1 MVKFTNHRDIKCRQN
16 AIITLGNL
24 CFDKNYVK
32 GLSSNGILKAM
43 ISFAFPPVET
53 DTTNAQF
60 QAIAA
65 LRGLAINDEV
75 RLRLVQLGCC
85 APLILAAGDECIQTM
100 DIEVRREAAAALFN
114 LALSE
119 DNSILMAQ
127 SGIVSAL
134 SSLMRVD
141 DTISQV
147 FAVGTLANLAEKGYS
162 VQSRLL
168 RDGCLRPLVGIMNYA
183 SPEKETQK
191 EVARCLALFT
201 NELEAHEDI
210 MCEESL
216 QCILKLVAKGGNI
229 PSSRLASLA
238 FANLALSASNHGRLL
253 NVLALQCFAALL
265 SSEDFETWQCVA
277 FALHNVCK
285 NESTHSICSQ
295 SNIVSTITHIL
306 TLEDDFAKL
315 HACLALR
322 YLSVF
327 KKASVQFVEC
337 NGLPG
342 LFQVA
347 KYGNLEL
354 KIEATACLRNLSLS
368 DTNKVYILREGG
380 LPILTDLSRS
390 QETRLAH
397 QACGVLANLAEVP
410 ANQEEMVS
418 DGVLHHLKFA
428 LRSKSN
434 EVNREALR
442 SLCNISSDYS
452 CTHSIANA
460 GLLVPLIR
468 SLSSNEMLCRRFA
481 SMAISNIATNRSV
494 QPRLVEEGAIDPLF
508 SIVSQGDG
516 EDDESNRYAFSALS
530 NISSHKSHHS
540 NLLRCDI
547 VQQSLLFLESH
558 DRDLVSSA
566 ALCLSNLA
574 SNPES
579 HETLKQFNALE
590 KMEPFLNQGR
600 RQLQLRAVSFVRG
613 LSTST
618 AMRSELVQ
626 PTMRTT
632 MLKLA
637 TWEDVEVQREVLAAL
652 CNLSQTGNI
661 GDTPDSFLE
670 KIEMRHLLSFLCS
683 ADDVYRLFGAVV
695 IGNIASEIRLQDAV
709 VNGGAISPLIHAANV
724 ADLESQRCIAYT
736 ISNLCSDP
744 INRAKI
750 CRGGGLLPVISLAW
764 SNDSDDVFAALTT
777 LRALSSCDDI
787 RRFIV
792 ECGVLEPLMTICKG
806 HLEGDTRCIKEA
818 CQALCWLSLD
828 DENKMTI
835 VQHKIFPS
843 IMPVALSR
851 DASIACTLL
860 RTLSNCSENQ
870 PLQPMIMR
878 AMKPTFLDNLF
889 DQDLSNTAPELSRF
903 ISNLCSL
910 HDNHKTLINWKFL
923 RHILTLTKTRNVSV
937 LKGAT
942 LALLN
947 IATNPKSHEA
957 MLPFGDEIVAALFHA
972 CEPKTITTESTKT
985 KRYSCATLGSLLMNN
1000 HFHQMILSLGV
1011 SELLG
1016 KLLNDN
1022 DVEVIFIATFTLH
1035 QLLKNDQ
1042 GLTSCK
1048 DLTLELIRIIRDM
1061 KSCHPIYAVS
1071 CLRYLSIDDKI
1082 ASNIIA
1088 NGGLDSFHVVAAQAD
1103 IETLRE
1109 IATVVCHLSTF
1120 SDLRDFIVQSPMFG
1134 SILKFCELADSEASR
1149 FALGAVANCVESP
1162 SVYSYLR
1169 NDLEGIVQMLTRTMK
1184 KKVLSQKREAC
1195 RAISNVLSLENAMDI
1210 FLNVGGLNSVKTIFR
1225 CADGETQYSLALTL
1239 RKLASRTSNHNIMM
1253 TNGFLRIILHFCN
1266 LDHNVGAVRQATTA
1280 LRDLATNREIKTLI
1294 TDEGGMKAASLL
1306 LDCDD
1311 IATSAASAAILHHLS
1326 ISSLIKFPLY
1336 ENGILSPLCQQ
1347 ILASDDTD
1355 FLYHAGSILANLA
1368 EDLNIRELMW
1378 EPTIVSALLVLSQAN
1393 SENVDSQVARCICF
1407 MSTSHESERKL
1418 RKRMM
1423 EITLKLIASKNKQI
1437 ANDAVNAIGN
1447 FAKDE
1452 EGQLMLGDLK
1462 SFEPIVHLTGV
1473 TKENTECGL
1482 SSCWAL
1488 SRFMIPDKNKALCSV
1503 NTPLFSH
1510 LMAMC
1515 GGSNIDGCMFASTAL
1530 CNIAALKASHSFIL
1544 QSGGITALLSLL
1556 RSNNHNAVL
1565 AGLKTL
1571 CNLCASTAVRQRIVS
1586 ENGINILLGLVKERD
1601 VLLKEHAILT
1611 LCNLA
1616 ISPQYSKLVAAIGG
1630 VEIISD
1636 IIINFETKRTQEA
1649 SVLTLYNISR
1659 NEDCHEDLSIRS
1671 TLTSLIRLCKNPS
1684 HTCRQLA
1691 MMTLCNLA
1699 ANDCTRGHTR
1709 KNGALQTAIVMLKD
1723 QCSGCRVYA
1732 SLCLANLT
1740 NDPNTQSQAV
1750 LHGALPGMID
1760 LLLDEDLIVRR
1771 SATLCLVNI
1780 AGSASNHS
1788 ALLSHHALK
1797 SMAQMWKTETSS
1809 EIKMYI
1815 SCLYVNL
1822 VSNDDIIDIV
1832 GGHDGINILMSL
1844 SSSEIYHCQC
1854 AGISGLRRLAKT
1866 SENRER
1872 LLHAQVEIILNMN
1885 GSIDEV
1891 DIQREV
1897 AGCLQTLSTDPLH
1910 RKTISYHCLPV
1921 LRSLL
1926 SSTDPDTLESAAAT
1940 IAYLAES
1947 DEYRKEVIYTIPI
1960 LDLTP
1965 LLQNTHVQVY
1975 REASRAISNIL
1986 SSCETHNSF
1995 TSNGL
2000 SALLCLCQDIDKEC
2014 QYNASLACRKIV
2026 VSKISHPQIMGQIS
2040 GLMTLANCEQM
2051 ETRNLALTVLRD
2063 LSANA
2068 CNRRTLLEK
2077 SAAHVLIPLLDHR
2090 DLSTKTLATAT
2101 LRHLSS
2107 DHELQRMIMTGDIII
2122 KAASSILGA
2131 SDNLLSQL
2139 AGLLANLSEED
2150 DNRCDMV
2157 QMGVVPALTVL
2168 SRAHSAKIL
2177 VVRIIKR
2184 VFSCHLYLYFNISI
2198 PGLSFRLFRMFRGH
2212 LRISLQML
2220 KNSLIFINREDWHVS

>member
-1 MVKFTNHRDIKCRQN
+1 LVKFTKHRDIKCRQN

-24 CFDKNYVK
+24 CFDKKYAK
-32 GLSSNGILKAM
+32 SLSSNGILKAM

-65 LRGLAINDEV
+65 LRGLAINHEV
-75 RLRLVQLGCC
+75 RLRLVKLGCC
-85 APLILAAGDECIQTM
+85 EPLILATGDECIQTM

-114 LALSE
+114 LSLSK
-119 DNSILMAQ
+119 DNGILMAQ

-141 DTISQV
+141 DTVSQV

-168 RDGCLRPLVGIMNYA
+168 SDGCLRPLVGIMNYN
-183 SPEKETQK
+183 SPAKETQK
-191 EVARCLALFT
+191 EVARCLALFA

-216 QCILKLVAKGGNI
+216 QCILKLVANGGNI
-229 PSSRLASLA
+229 SSSRLASLA
-238 FANLALSASNHGRLL
+238 FANLALSASNHGQLVNFL
-253 NVLALQCFAALL
+253 PLQSFAPLL
-265 SSEDFETWQCVA
+265 SSEDIETYQCVA

-295 SNIVSTITHIL
+295 SNVASMITRIL
-306 TLEDDFAKL
+306 MLEDNFAKL

-322 YLSVF
+322 YFSVF
-327 KKASVQFVEC
+327 KKASAQFVEC

-347 KYGNLEL
+347 KHGDLEL
-354 KIEATACLRNLSLS
+354 KIEAAACLRNLSLS
-368 DTNKVYILREGG
+368 DTNKVHILREGG

-390 QETRLAH
+390 QDTRLAH

-428 LRSKSN
+428 LRSESN

-468 SLSSNEMLCRRFA
+468 SLSSKEMLCRRFA

-508 SIVSQGDG
+508 FIVSQGDG
-516 EDDESNRYAFSALS
+516 EDEESSRYAFSALS
-530 NISSHKSHHS
+530 NISSHKTHQSV
-540 NLLRCDI
+540 LLRCDI

-600 RQLQLRAVSFVRG
+600 RQLQIRAVSFVRG

-618 AMRSELVQ
+618 VMRSYLVQ
-626 PTMRTT
+626 PNMSKTL
-632 MLKLA
+632 LKLA

-652 CNLSQTGNI
+652 CNLSLTGNI
-661 GDTPDSFLE
+661 GDAPDSFLE
-670 KIEMRHLLSFLCS
+670 EIQMRNLLSFLCS
-683 ADDVYRLFGAVV
+683 KDDVYRLFGAVV
-695 IGNIASEIRLQDAV
+695 IGNIASEKRLQDAV
-709 VNGGAISPLIHAANV
+709 VDGGAISPLIHTANV

-750 CRGGGLLPVISLAW
+750 CREGGILPVISLAW
-764 SNDSDDVFAALTT
+764 SNDSDDMFAALST

-792 ECGVLEPLMTICKG
+792 ECGVLEPVMTICTG
-806 HLEGDTRCIKEA
+806 HLKGDTRCIMEA

-828 DENKMTI
+828 DGNKMSI
-835 VQHKIFPS
+835 VQHKTFPS
-843 IMPVALSR
+843 MMLVALSR
-851 DASIACTLL
+851 DASIACTVL

-878 AMKPTFLDNLF
+878 AMKPTFLNDLF
-889 DQDLSNTAPELSRF
+889 DQELSNTAPELSRF

-910 HDNHKTLINWKFL
+910 HDNHKTLINWKIL
-923 RHILTLTKTRNVSV
+923 RHILSLTKSRNLSV
-937 LKGAT
+937 LNGAT

-947 IATNPKSHEA
+947 IATNPKTHDA
-957 MLPFGDEIVAALFHA
+957 MVPFGDEIVAALFHA
-972 CEPKTITTESTKT
+972 CEPNNITTESTKT

-1000 HFHQMILSLGV
+1000 HFHRILLSLGV

-1016 KLLNDN
+1016 NLLNDN
-1022 DVEVIFIATFTLH
+1022 DDEVIFVATFTLH

-1042 GLTSCK
+1042 GLKGCK
-1048 DLTLELIRIIRDM
+1048 DLNLEHMLIRIIDDM
-1061 KSCHPIYAVS
+1061 KPCHPIYAVS
-1071 CLRYLSIDDKI
+1071 CLRYLSVDDKI

-1088 NGGLDSFHVVAAQAD
+1088 NGGLDSIHAVAAQAD
-1103 IETLRE
+1103 IETARE
-1109 IATVVCHLSTF
+1109 IATTVCHLTTF
-1120 SDLRDFIVQSPMFG
+1120 PDLRDFIIQSPMFG

-1149 FALGAVANCVESP
+1149 FSLGAVANCVESP
-1162 SVYSYLR
+1162 SGYSYLR
-1169 NDLEGIVQMLTRTMK
+1169 TDLEEIVQMLTRNMK
-1184 KKVLSQKREAC
+1184 KKALSQKREAC
-1195 RAISNVLSLENAMDI
+1195 RAISNVLSFERAMDI
-1210 FLNVGGLNSVKTIFR
+1210 FLNVGGLNSVNTIFR

-1253 TNGFLRIILHFCN
+1253 TNGSLRIILHLCN
-1266 LDHNVGAVRQATTA
+1266 LHHNVGAVRQATTA
-1280 LRDLATNREIKTLI
+1280 LRDLATNREIKSLI
-1294 TDEGGMKAASLL
+1294 TNEGGMKAASLL

-1311 IATSAASAAILHHLS
+1311 IATSAASAAVLHHLS
-1326 ISSLIKFPLY
+1326 ISSRIKYPLY

-1368 EDLNIRELMW
+1368 EDLKIRELMW
-1378 EPTIVSALLVLSQAN
+1378 ERTIVSALLALSQKN
-1393 SENVDSQVARCICF
+1393 SENIDFQVARCICF
-1407 MSTSHESERKL
+1407 MSTSHETERKL

-1423 EITLKLIASKNKQI
+1423 EITLQLIASKDKQI

-1473 TKENTECGL
+1473 TEENTECTL

-1488 SRFMIPDKNKALCSV
+1488 SRFMIPEKNKALCSV

-1510 LMAMC
+1510 LMEMC
-1515 GGSNIDGCMFASTAL
+1515 CGSNMDGCVFASTAL
-1530 CNIAALKASHSFIL
+1530 CNIAALKSSHPFIL
-1544 QSGGITALLSLL
+1544 KCGGVTALLSLL
-1556 RSNNHNAVL
+1556 HSNNHTAVL
-1565 AGLKTL
+1565 AGLKAL
-1571 CNLCASTAVRQRIVS
+1571 CNLCASTTVRQRIVS
-1586 ENGINILLGLVKERD
+1586 ENGINILLRLINQRD

-1616 ISPQYSKLVAAIGG
+1616 ISPQYSKLVSDIGG

-1636 IIINFETKRTQEA
+1636 IIVHFETERIQEA

-1659 NEDCHEDLSIRS
+1659 NEDCHEDLSTRS
-1671 TLTSLIRLCKNPS
+1671 TLSSLIRLCKNPS

-1723 QCSGCRVYA
+1723 KCSGCRVYA

-1740 NDPNTQSQAV
+1740 NDPHTQSQAV

-1760 LLLDEDLIVRR
+1760 LLLDKDPIVRR
-1771 SATLCLVNI
+1771 SATLCLANI

-1797 SMAQMWKTETSS
+1797 SMAQMWKHETSS
-1809 EIKMYI
+1809 EIKTYI

-1844 SSSEIYHCQC
+1844 SSSENYHCQC
-1854 AGISGLRRLAKT
+1854 AGIAGLRRLAKT

-1872 LLHAQVEIILNMN
+1872 LLHAHVEEILNIN
-1885 GSIDEV
+1885 GSIDEA

-1897 AGCLQTLSTDPLH
+1897 AGCLQNISRDPLH
-1910 RKTISYHCLPV
+1910 RNTISYHCLPV
-1921 LRSLL
+1921 LRTLL
-1926 SSTDPDTLESAAAT
+1926 FSTDPDTLESTAAT

-1947 DEYRKEVIYTIPI
+1947 DEYRKEVIHTIPI

-1965 LLQNTHVQVY
+1965 LLENKYVQVY

-2000 SALLCLCQDIDKEC
+2000 SALLCLCQNIDKEC

-2026 VSKISHPQIMGQIS
+2026 VSKTSHPQIMGQVS
-2040 GLMTLANCEQM
+2040 VLMTLANCEQT
-2051 ETRNLALTVLRD
+2051 ETRNLVLTILRD

-2068 CNRRTLLEK
+2068 CNRRTLVEK
-2077 SAAHVLIPLLDHR
+2077 SAAQVLIPLLDHI

-2107 DHELQRMIMTGDIII
+2107 DHELQRMLMTGDIII

-2150 DNRCDMV
+2150 DNRCEMV
-2157 QMGVVPALTVL
+2157 EMGVVPALAVI
-2168 SRAHSAKIL
+2168 SRANSAEIL
-2177 VVRIIKR
+2177 VVSNNT
-2184 VFSCHLYLYFNISI
+2184 VFSCHLYCIISI
-2198 PGLSFRLFRMFRGH
+2198 SGFYF
-2212 LRISLQML
+2212 
-2220 KNSLIFINREDWHVS
+2220 VSSGCFKGTCKSRCEC